1 MRILLVFFIGF
12 LSFFYLSEILR
23 RTVTGIRYSFIGIIF
38 AAAGLTL
45 GFWGQPILAGGMN
58 VLASF
63 FFIGAGAGIIIH
75 HLLTQRFV
83 FFEKT
88 EQAFVLKH
96 ENGFERF
103 LEILPGSLTWLALTS
118 PLWLSF
124 TLPYAVAYLI
134 LIADVYW
141 LLTAL
146 RIAVLILVGYRKM
159 EWAKSQDWQ
168 KNGLIW
174 LLRFAGSVQRL
185 VRQRISLGVFLAGD
199 VGDGEFLQA
208 ADQFNDLQVKRA
220 QAGVPDPVLPIN
232 LFNQQLGIGVRPDL
246 PRPQADRLFQRGND
260 CAVFRLV
267 IRGGT

>member
-23 RTVTGIRYSFIGIIF
+23 RTVTGIRYSCIGIIF

-45 GFWGQPILAGGMN
+45 GFWGQPIIAGGMN

-96 ENGFERF
+96 ENAFERF

-118 PLWLSF
+118 PIWLSF

-141 LLTAL
+141 LLTAF
-146 RIAVLILVGYRKM
+146 RIAILILVGYKKM
-159 EWAKSQDWQ
+159 EKAKKEEWLKNLQ
-168 KNGLIW
+168 KDFPKSWDKYYHLI
-174 LLRFAGSVQRL
+174 LLPTYKEAL
-185 VRQRISLGVFLAGD
+185 YILAPTID
-199 VGDGEFLQA
+199 AITNCNYPKDKILLAVGFEERD
-208 ADQFNDLQVKRA
+208 
-220 QAGVPDPVLPIN
+220 DPQKI
-232 LFNQQLGIGVRPDL
+232 
-246 PRPQADRLFQRGND
+246 
-260 CAVFRLV
+260 
-267 IRGGT
+267 T